1 MHLGNQLLQYLI
13 TGISTGAIYAII
25 ALGFVI
31 IFHGTRLVN
40 FAQGD
45 FVMVGGMSMTMFV
58 GMGIPILPAF
68 FLSTIVGVLVGS
80 LIYRLVVKPAGE
92 VGGLRMFQL
101 MIGAGVCIRSFAQVG
116 WGSEFQLFPSFSKE
130 KPIEIFGAMLHP
142 QILWILGITVL
153 LFIVLYF
160 FFERTIQG
168 KALRACSM
176 NRLAARL
183 LGIRVTTMSL
193 LSFVL
198 AASSGAV
205 AGILITPITTMNYN
219 AGLMF
224 TLKGYIGAI
233 VGGMRSFRGAVMGGL
248 ALGILESLAAGLLD
262 SAYKDAIAFLILMLF
277 IVYKSY
283 TGQLR
288 EVYGVTTE
296 QE

>member
-116 WGSEFQLFPSFSKE
+116 WGSEFQLFPPFSGE
-130 KPIEIFGAMLHP
+130 KPIKIFGAMLHP

-205 AGILITPITTMNYN
+205 AGILITPITTMNYS
-219 AGLMF
+219 AGMMF
-224 TLKGYIGAI
+224 TLKGYAAAI
-233 VGGMRSFRGAVMGGL
+233 VGGMRSFRGAVLGGL
-248 ALGILESLAAGLLD
+248 ALGILESLAAGLIA
-262 SAYKDAIAFLILMLF
+262 SAYKDAIAFFALMLF
-277 IVYKSY
+277 LVYRSV
-283 TGQLR
+283 TG
-288 EVYGVTTE
+288 EVVFGVTTE